1 MRRDLGPCLFALVSV
16 ALIVGGCKRA
26 SVAVYDVPKEKPP
39 ASSSVAAAPAPTST
53 EKGWINWTKPSAWTE
68 LAPTAF
74 RKGNF
79 VFEGD
84 NEKIVEITVSS
95 FPGNVGGTLANVN
108 RWRGQAGLPA
118 ITNDALE
125 AALTE
130 VTVDGHEGQVVN
142 ILPDSSNPDDVQIV
156 AAIFIYQGESWFFK
170 MSGPQKLV
178 GSQKPTFDRFIK
190 SLEFTN
196 ADSKNEE
203 AADSSNTVELVLAF
217 DRPEGWTESE
227 GSSMRVAS
235 YDVALEGFEPADF
248 SITSFPG
255 DAGGITANVNRWRQ
269 QIGLRPW
276 KESQV
281 SSNREDLKVGELDFA
296 LFDLRPQNDADKER
310 VKERILAAILK
321 FDGKSWFFKLRG
333 DVFLVETQRNKFR
346 QLVQSSRFESVE
358 SSN

>member
-1 MRRDLGPCLFALVSV
+1 VAV
-16 ALIVGGCKRA
+16 ALIIGGCKRA
-26 SVAVYDVPKEKPP
+26 SVAVYDVPKEKTP
-39 ASSSVAAAPAPTST
+39 APSSVAATAPSSPA
-53 EKGWINWTKPSAWTE
+53 EKGWIQWTKPSAWTE

-108 RWRGQAGLPA
+108 RWRGQAGLPS

-130 VTVDGHEGQVVN
+130 VTIDGHDGQVVN
-142 ILPDSSNPDDVQIV
+142 ILPESSSPDDVQIV
-156 AAIFIYQGESWFFK
+156 AAIFLYQGESWFFK
-170 MSGPQKLV
+170 MSGPQQLV
-178 GSQKPTFDRFIK
+178 SSQKPTFDAFIN
-190 SLEFTN
+190 SLQFTD
-196 ADSKNEE
+196 AASKNER
-203 AADSSNTVELVLAF
+203 AATSEKAEELVLAF
-217 DRPEGWTESE
+217 DPPEGWVESD
-227 GSSMRVAS
+227 GSSMRIAS
-235 YDVALEGFEPADF
+235 YEVSLDGFEPADF
-248 SITSFPG
+248 SITRFPG

-281 SSNREDLKVGELDFA
+281 SSNRESLEVGNLDFA
-296 LFDLRPQNDADKER
+296 LFDLKPQNDADKER

-321 FDGKSWFFKLRG
+321 FDEQSYFFKLRG
-333 DVFLVETQRNKFR
+333 DVFLVETQRSKFR
-346 QLVQSSRFESVE
+346 QLIQSSRFES
-358 SSN
+358 SN